1 MLKDIV
7 VVRRD
12 NEWVRG
18 VSLLPQDGEQRGQK
32 TVKRR
37 RRIVRVKE
45 LMELLVEWSSATQDG
60 DDAQQVVHFHERV
73 LYLMRLM
80 TMRAFDILLL
90 VCEELRLSRKV
101 GGQFPAA
108 WKIFAKLEDLPGR
121 AATKVRACAKERTPE
136 AVTTI
141 AQAIASGL
149 TDEEAGLLAGINR
162 TTSARWNMRGPALPT
177 PRYSRAA
184 M

>member
-1 MLKDIV
+1 VLKDIV

-37 RRIVRVKE
+37 RRIVRVKD
-45 LMELLVEWSSATQDG
+45 LMESLVEWSSATQDG
-60 DDAQQVVHFHERV
+60 DVLCDAQQVVHVHERV

-90 VCEELRLSRKV
+90 VCQEPRLSRKV

-108 WKIFAKLEDLPGR
+108 WKIFAKFEDLPGR
-121 AATKVRACAKERTPE
+121 AATKVRARAKERHHL
-136 AVTTI
+136 VV
-141 AQAIASGL
+141 
-149 TDEEAGLLAGINR
+149 DECGDHRCKMLVELVMSR
-162 TTSARWNMRGPALPT
+162 TLVHK
-177 PRYSRAA
+177 
-184 M
+184 